1 MFFDLKNFIDV
12 GMVEI
17 IDKEGFFFI
26 PLVFDKNLHRRVVA
40 FSIMGKLKGR
50 ESVVWRMIVK
60 LLLADVIMP
69 LLMRKGLVVLEV
81 EGSEV
86 KSNT

>member
-1 MFFDLKNFIDV
+1 MI
-12 GMVEI
+12 EI

-26 PLVFDKNLHRRVVA
+26 PLGFDQKLHRRVVT
-40 FSIMGKLKGR
+40 FSIMGKLKGW

-60 LLLADVIMP
+60 LLLVDVIMP
-69 LLMRKGLVVLEV
+69 LLMREGLVVLKV

-86 KSNT
+86 KSNA